1 MRYAKRI
8 THPTQIFVGRKS
20 MELGNLITAI
30 VTLGFV
36 ASFGLGMMIWAYNG
50 AGSVAVLFR
59 EVMPVPPDLAGA
71 HQHLFQQGVAAYIS
85 GQYRRSADRFSQ
97 ILNPSAPCVAAVHN
111 LGLSLANLRQ
121 DDRATRELL
130 KAAAL
135 YQTAGD
141 SDSAELVKRQLVKL
155 RQRKL
160 AREAV

>member
-1 MRYAKRI
+1 
-8 THPTQIFVGRKS
+8 
-20 MELGNLITAI
+20 MELGNLIAAI

-59 EVMPVPPDLAGA
+59 EVMPVPQDLAGA
-71 HQHLFQQGVAAYIS
+71 QQQLFQQGVAAYIA

-97 ILNPSAPCVAAVHN
+97 ILNQSTACVAAVHN

-141 SDSAELVKRQLVKL
+141 SDSAELVKRQLIKL

-160 AREAV
+160 AREQL

>member
-1 MRYAKRI
+1 
-8 THPTQIFVGRKS
+8 
-20 MELGNLITAI
+20 MEWGNLIAAI
-30 VTLGFV
+30 VTLGCV

-50 AGSVAVLFR
+50 AGSVAILFR
-59 EVMPVPPDLAGA
+59 EVIPVPQDLSGA
-71 HQHLFQQGVAAYIS
+71 QQQLFQQGVAAYIR

-97 ILNPSAPCVAAVHN
+97 ILNPAAPCAAAVHN

-121 DDRATRELL
+121 DDRATRQLL

-141 SDSAELVKRQLVKL
+141 SNSADLVKRQLVKL

-160 AREAV
+160 AREQ